1 MTATGPDFI
10 ALQARN
16 VQAAAAGLA
25 IQATKNLS
33 ALPIAPGTGRGGTPR
48 RRAAAPAARR
58 ISYTPGLG

>member
-1 MTATGPDFI
+1 MAVTGPDFI

-16 VQAAAAGLA
+16 LQPAAAGLA

-58 ISYTPGLG
+58 RNDMPSLA

>member
-1 MTATGPDFI
+1 MTVTGPGVI

-33 ALPIAPGTGRGGTPR
+33 ALPIAPCAGRGGTPR

-58 ISYTPGLG
+58 ISDTPGLG

>member
-1 MTATGPDFI
+1 MTVTGPDFI

-33 ALPIAPGTGRGGTPR
+33 ALPIAPCAGRGGTPR

-58 ISYTPGLG
+58 ISDTPGLG

>member
-1 MTATGPDFI
+1 MTVTGPGVI

-33 ALPIAPGTGRGGTPR
+33 ALPIAPCAGRGALLAG
-48 RRAAAPAARR
+48 
-58 ISYTPGLG
+58 GLLLRLRDV